1 MKFVGEYL
9 KVSRLNP
16 IVVVVIVCE
25 PILAH
30 IFVRVVHAA
39 RYRLDLYYPCDST
52 YRLNS
57 TVVLLRSFI
66 CLTIIP
72 MLGLSECEGFPAGAG
87 GMSGR
92 RRR

>member
-1 MKFVGEYL
+1 MKIVGEYL

-25 PILAH
+25 PILAQSY
-30 IFVRVVHAA
+30 ISKGSA
-39 RYRLDLYYPCDST
+39 RCTVQIGLVCDNT

-57 TVVLLRSFI
+57 SLVSLRSFV